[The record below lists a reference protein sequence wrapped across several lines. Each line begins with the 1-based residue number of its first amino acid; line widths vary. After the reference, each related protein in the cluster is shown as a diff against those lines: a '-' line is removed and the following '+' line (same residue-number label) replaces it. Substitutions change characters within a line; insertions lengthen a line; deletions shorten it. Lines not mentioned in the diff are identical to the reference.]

1 MKRSDSIVI
10 RLTALVFILLFLTI
24 AILLILVNNQMNNH
38 FSQYLTN
45 MSHMM
50 GNSQMGM
57 GNGQYARIDARSGRE
72 YLYFGRPPVTYCG
85 SALA

>member
-38 FSQYLTN
+38 FPST
-45 MSHMM
+45 S
-50 GNSQMGM
+50 
-57 GNGQYARIDARSGRE
+57 RICRI
-72 YLYFGRPPVTYCG
+72 
-85 SALA
+85 